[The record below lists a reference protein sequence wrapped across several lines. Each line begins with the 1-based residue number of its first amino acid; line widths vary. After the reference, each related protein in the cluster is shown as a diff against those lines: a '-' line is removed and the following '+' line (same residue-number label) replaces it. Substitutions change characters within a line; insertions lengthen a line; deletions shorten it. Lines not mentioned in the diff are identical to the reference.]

1 MGAVS
6 EYEVVQALERS
17 RIVAIATVE
26 DPAAVEALAR
36 ALLAAGISCLEIT
49 FRTAAAAQALARA
62 AETDGLCV
70 GAGTV
75 LTEQQARQAA
85 SLGARFAV
93 SPGTNPAVIESCH
106 QLGLPVFPGVA
117 TPTELETA
125 RALGCR
131 TVKLFP
137 AEPLGG
143 PAFVRALSAPYRD
156 VRFIPTGGIDEGNAA
171 AYLAL
176 PSVLAVAGSWPIG
189 KGEDSVGDATRASTS

>member
-26 DPAAVEALAR
+26 DPAAVDALAR

-85 SLGARFAV
+85 ALGARFAV
-93 SPGTNPAVIESCH
+93 SPGTNPAVI
-106 QLGLPVFPGVA
+106 
-117 TPTELETA
+117 
-125 RALGCR
+125 
-131 TVKLFP
+131 
-137 AEPLGG
+137 
-143 PAFVRALSAPYRD
+143 
-156 VRFIPTGGIDEGNAA
+156 
-171 AYLAL
+171 
-176 PSVLAVAGSWPIG
+176 
-189 KGEDSVGDATRASTS
+189 